1 MEAITTATKGSGYW
15 EMFYKAAED
24 HTEDQGGGKE
34 HESDAYMQTSKYV
47 QNDRQ
52 GNIKW

>member
-1 MEAITTATKGSGYW
+1 MGAITTATKGSGYW

-24 HTEDQGGGKE
+24 HTEDLGGGKE
-34 HESDAYMQTSKYV
+34 HESDTCMETFKYV
-47 QNDRQ
+47 QNDYQ